1 LHLSI
6 IFSASRAKPFAHP
19 LTSRAMV
26 FNWNG
31 FSAFNNTLDSTF
43 LRRTP
48 GDLNA
53 DIRKLLSL
61 RLL

>member
-1 LHLSI
+1 
-6 IFSASRAKPFAHP
+6 
-19 LTSRAMV
+19 MV